1 MIIAVAKKVHAD
13 TVYLLEGG
21 EKNEANEDE

>member
-1 MIIAVAKKVHAD
+1 MIVAVAKKVHAD

-21 EKNEANEDE
+21 EADEANEDE